1 MLLPP
6 RTGVQFCPYSLALPG
21 GSGLPN
27 RATLCF
33 QKGCYREDFLEPH
46 YKPSQQVEV
55 PRVPRETCP
64 PPQRGH
70 FRSGKRC
77 REGAE
82 ELLPA
87 TPPVQGFPL
96 LHNTKV
102 KGLGQAWTPVFPA
115 LLLLFKMILTSTV
128 WCSLNEWRAS
138 QSRQCQ
144 GLKKVCP
151 CQGLALMGVRHW
163 PSLPHTPPL
172 SQCPSPGPVPC
183 EGPENPQPVSC
194 CWVLGFVLS
203 SFQQLLLLSDVGE
216 SGVIAF
222 GGKG

>member
-1 MLLPP
+1 MFSFAHIAWHCLGAQDCQIEQLCAFKRDATEKTSSNPIINP
-6 RTGVQFCPYSLALPG
+6 ASRLKFPGSLER
-21 GSGLPN
+21 
-27 RATLCF
+27 RA
-33 QKGCYREDFLEPH
+33 
-46 YKPSQQVEV
+46 
-55 PRVPRETCP
+55 